1 MSARTHVN
9 RGARVLRVL
18 AALVCVALFVG
29 ISGFGSEAQAR
40 VSSSQSTSS
49 SAGQDPSYSYKEP
62 AGEID
67 LHIDELKRSHPS
79 QGETGEGDEVDED
92 EAAGEDPGA
101 EADGATAP
109 SDDAATT
116 DGATASS
123 DDAAAAQK
131 QSPYSVP
138 YKSHTFPIPEQEDD
152 EPGDYPPQPPDYR
165 AFVQCA
171 GALVTVVGAFL
182 VGVVTYHRREEER
195 I

>member
-109 SDDAATT
+109 SDDAA
-116 DGATASS
+116 
-123 DDAAAAQK
+123 AAQK

-138 YKSHTFPIPEQEDD
+138 YNSRLTLSLTKATRFLSPSKRTTSQE
-152 EPGDYPPQPPDYR
+152 
-165 AFVQCA
+165 
-171 GALVTVVGAFL
+171 T
-182 VGVVTYHRREEER
+182 TRRNRRITEHSCSVRER
-195 I
+195 S

>member
-1 MSARTHVN
+1 MN

-109 SDDAATT
+109 SDDAA
-116 DGATASS
+116 
-123 DDAAAAQK
+123 AAQK

>member
-1 MSARTHVN
+1 MCAGW
-9 RGARVLRVL
+9 GARVLRVL
-18 AALVCVALFVG
+18 AALVCVALLVG

-40 VSSSQSTSS
+40 VSSSYSTSPS
-49 SAGQDPSYSYKEP
+49 TGQDPSYSYKEP

-101 EADGATAP
+101 EADNATAS
-109 SDDAATT
+109 SDDAAAA
-116 DGATASS
+116 DGATALS

-138 YKSHTFPIPEQEDD
+138 YKSHTYPIPEQEDD

-165 AFVQCA
+165 AYVQCA
-171 GALVTVVGAFL
+171 GRSWPLSVHSLSGL
-182 VGVVTYHRREEER
+182 
-195 I
+195 